1 MGRLILGVVIGVFLV
16 AGGVFVYFTTGMA
29 PAAATAAPMPFEKY
43 FAGAALHA
51 RIRREAPKQAPP
63 QIPATP
69 ENLLAGAMI
78 YKKNCAF
85 CHGLPDAKP
94 SSQGHGMYPHAP
106 QLFTPRGM
114 VNHDP
119 PGITYWKVRN
129 GIRLT
134 GMPSFGASLTYQQM
148 WKVTLLLRNAN
159 KLPPRVFA
167 ALTATPKSLASSA
180 AQAGSATSHKPTRSD
195 P

>member
-1 MGRLILGVVIGVFLV
+1 MGRFLLGVVVGILLV
-16 AGGVFVYFTTGMA
+16 AGGAFFYFTTGMA
-29 PAAATAAPMPFEKY
+29 PAAATAAPMPFEKF
-43 FAGAALHA
+43 FAGADLHA
-51 RIRREAPKQAPP
+51 RIRREAPKAAPP

-85 CHGLPDAKP
+85 CHGLPNSK
-94 SSQGHGMYPHAP
+94 SSEEGHGMYPHAP

-114 VNHDP
+114 VTDDP

-148 WKVTLLLRNAN
+148 WKVSLLLRKAD
-159 KLPPRVFA
+159 KLPPKVSA
-167 ALTATPKSLASSA
+167 ALAPTPA
-180 AQAGSATSHKPTRSD
+180 AGSAEQAGPMASPKSTRSD